1 MSNNDKFLAVVIFA
15 LLIGVWV
22 LINGNEAQAEKR
34 KHEQIKF
41 VQHIYDN
48 ALDEIGNGNRKGGC
62 KELRRALIHSK
73 DIADDGNTYYNI
85 RVIGTTVCNWVGTT
99 KNKVGS
105 NVLFLDT
112 IQVTANK

>member
-1 MSNNDKFLAVVIFA
+1 MDNNSKFLAAVVVA
-15 LLIGVWV
+15 LLVGVWT
-22 LINGNEAQAEKR
+22 LTNGNEVQAEKQKR
-34 KHEQIKF
+34 DQIKF

-73 DIADDGNTYYNI
+73 DIEDDGNTYYNI
-85 RVIGTTVCNWVGTT
+85 RVIGTTVCNWVGAT
-99 KNKVGS
+99 KTVVGS
-105 NVLFLDT
+105 NVLLLDT

>member
-1 MSNNDKFLAVVIFA
+1 MSNNDKFLLAMILAVLVGA
-15 LLIGVWV
+15 WV
-22 LINGNEAQAEKR
+22 LIDGNEVKAEKR
-34 KHEQIKF
+34 KHDQIKF

-73 DIADDGNTYYNI
+73 DIADDGDTYYNI

-99 KNKVGS
+99 KTVLGS
-105 NVLFLDT
+105 N
-112 IQVTANK
+112 

>member
-1 MSNNDKFLAVVIFA
+1 MDNSNKFLAVVVVA
-15 LLIGVWV
+15 LLVGVWT
-22 LINGNEAQAEKR
+22 LINGNQVQADSQ
-34 KHEQIKF
+34 EQVQF

-73 DIADDGNTYYNI
+73 DIADDGDTYYNI

-99 KNKVGS
+99 KTVIGS
-105 NVLFLDT
+105 N
-112 IQVTANK
+112 

>member
-1 MSNNDKFLAVVIFA
+1 MDNNNKFLAAVVVA
-15 LLIGVWV
+15 LLVGVWT
-22 LINGNEAQAEKR
+22 LTNGNEVQADSQ
-34 KHEQIKF
+34 EQVQF

-73 DIADDGNTYYNI
+73 DIEDDGNTYYNI

-99 KNKVGS
+99 KTVLGS
-105 NVLFLDT
+105 R
-112 IQVTANK
+112 

>member
-1 MSNNDKFLAVVIFA
+1 MDNSNKFLAVVVVA
-15 LLIGVWV
+15 LLVGVWT
-22 LINGNEAQAEKR
+22 LINRNQVQADSQ
-34 KHEQIKF
+34 EQVQF

-73 DIADDGNTYYNI
+73 DIADDGDTYYNI

-99 KNKVGS
+99 KTVIGS
-105 NVLFLDT
+105 N
-112 IQVTANK
+112 

>member
-1 MSNNDKFLAVVIFA
+1 MSNNDKFLLAMILAVLV
-15 LLIGVWV
+15 GVWV
-22 LINGNEAQAEKR
+22 LIDGNEVKAEKR
-34 KHEQIKF
+34 KHDQIKF

-73 DIADDGNTYYNI
+73 DLDDDGNTYYNI
-85 RVIGTTVCNWVGTT
+85 RVIGTTVCNWVAAT
-99 KNKVGS
+99 KTVVGS